1 MGLRIVAGLLVA
13 ANALTGVRIHRT
25 PRCCPKISAVA
36 EAVAMLEVK
45 EHAANG
51 LAVVDAAAAARP
63 LLHACGVG
71 AVSNC
76 ISQLISE
83 QDELSPSMDLPGAAE
98 RWKNR
103 RRRGDVV
110 DVPAAASFGAIVA
123 AACYYYDV
131 PVNQGYVFLCAAVWD
146 AARKEFARLREIDRC
161 TAELRLIVAE
171 VQAAATTGESAEFMK
186 KYNSAESTLLELQTR
201 VADGPLPRGR

>member
-1 MGLRIVAGLLVA
+1 
-13 ANALTGVRIHRT
+13 
-25 PRCCPKISAVA
+25 
-36 EAVAMLEVK
+36 
-45 EHAANG
+45 

-83 QDELSPSMDLPGAAE
+83 HDELSPPMDLPGAAE
-98 RWKNR
+98 RWRK

-110 DVPAAASFGAIVA
+110 DMLAAASFGAIVA
-123 AACYYYDV
+123 AVCYSYDV
-131 PVNQGYVFLCAAVWD
+131 PVNQGSVFLCAAVWD
-146 AARKEFARLREIDRC
+146 AARKEFARIREIDRC

-171 VQAAATTGESAEFMK
+171 VRAAANTGESAEFLK